1 MPNSARQSLRLCWTP
16 CGADRMS
23 SDAGNAGAR
32 SQIPRTVWALGLVSL
47 LMDLSSETIHALLPL
62 FLTTTL
68 GVSVAMVGLIDG
80 IAEATASITKVFSG
94 YISDRMGRRKPLI
107 LLGYGLGAIS
117 KPLFALAG
125 SAPVVLGAR
134 FADRIGK
141 GLRGAPRDA
150 LVADV
155 TPDAIRGRAFGLRQS
170 LDTVG
175 AFAGPLLAIALMAA
189 FAGDMRLVFWVAV
202 VPAGLAVLCVIF
214 GVEDQGDSEQP
225 KPSRSPITLADLK
238 QFERPFWG
246 VVALGVVFTLA
257 RFSEAFLILK
267 ASAEGLP
274 LTFTPAVL
282 VVMNVVYA
290 LGAYPA
296 GIASDRFPA
305 RILLGVGLTCLI
317 MADLVLAL
325 VSGLAGAF
333 VGIALWGLHMALTQG
348 LMAKL
353 VADRAPRELR
363 GSAFGLFNLA
373 TGATMLAASVLA
385 GVLWDQFGMSTTFA
399 VGAAFATAAFSLL
412 LLGTRTPKP

>member
-1 MPNSARQSLRLCWTP
+1 MF
-16 CGADRMS
+16 
-23 SDAGNAGAR
+23 
-32 SQIPRTVWALGLVSL
+32 
-47 LMDLSSETIHALLPL
+47 MDISSEIIHALLPL

-94 YISDRMGRRKPLI
+94 YISDRIGRRKPLI
-107 LLGYGLGAIS
+107 LLGYGLGALS

-155 TPDAIRGRAFGLRQS
+155 TPVAIRGRAFGLRQS

-175 AFAGPLLAIALMAA
+175 AFAGPLLAIGLMAA
-189 FAGDMRLVFWVAV
+189 FANNMRLVFWVAV
-202 VPAGLAVLCVIF
+202 IPAFLAVLCVIF
-214 GVEDQGDSEQP
+214 GVEERNNPAVQ
-225 KPSRSPITLADLK
+225 KPERLPIVFADLK
-238 QFERPFWG
+238 RLERPFWG
-246 VVALGVVFTLA
+246 VVALGVIFTLA

-274 LTFTPAVL
+274 LTYAPAVL
-282 VVMNVVYA
+282 VAMNVVYA

-296 GIASDRFPA
+296 GIASDRVSA
-305 RILLGVGLTCLI
+305 RILLGWGLVCLI
-317 MADLVLAL
+317 LADLVLAM

-333 VGIALWGLHMALTQG
+333 AGIALWGLHMALTQG

-353 VADRAPRELR
+353 VADQAPAELR
-363 GSAFGLFNLA
+363 GSAYGLFNLA
-373 TGATMLAASVLA
+373 TGLALLAASVVA
-385 GVLWDQFGMSTTFA
+385 GLLWDKIGSNVTFFA
-399 VGAAFATAAFSLL
+399 GAAIAAAALVALNVGRGARGRSVSASP
-412 LLGTRTPKP
+412 PK